1 MAFCIG
7 KEVDT
12 LNTDRVDRV
21 VVVAHAAPLEEVI
34 QMLAIITEQVHN
46 AYLHFSRSKPD
57 ATGKL
62 VFTFDKVSLTRG
74 QVFRI
79 YFYEKGGARNYVITL
94 GPVDINRAK
103 RLN

>member
-1 MAFCIG
+1 MSYALSDPRFSVESKRRTKRGLQYEKAIFPKQAYG
-7 KEVDT
+7 
-12 LNTDRVDRV
+12 LG
-21 VVVAHAAPLEEVI
+21 VI
-34 QMLAIITEQVHN
+34 Q
-46 AYLHFSRSKPD
+46 PG
-57 ATGKL
+57 ATGKMI
-62 VFTFDKVSLTRG
+62 FTFDKVSLTRG